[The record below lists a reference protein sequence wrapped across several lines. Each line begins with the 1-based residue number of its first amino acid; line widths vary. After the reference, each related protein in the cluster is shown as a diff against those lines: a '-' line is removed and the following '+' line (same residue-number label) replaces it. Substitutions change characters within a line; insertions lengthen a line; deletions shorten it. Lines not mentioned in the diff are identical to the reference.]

1 MQGSDIN
8 IEALQ
13 KQKMEL
19 EHKIIQSRS
28 RLEDVKA
35 NLKVRDEI
43 FNSGKS
49 YEASLFEQ
57 LRSAQQERTQLEAE
71 KRMLQTAAA
80 TNTEILERITATKK
94 ERDRLQNEFET
105 VMRKPFFKKERD
117 ENSLKELDK
126 LQALIEEKRN

>member
-1 MQGSDIN
+1 
-8 IEALQ
+8 
-13 KQKMEL
+13 MEL